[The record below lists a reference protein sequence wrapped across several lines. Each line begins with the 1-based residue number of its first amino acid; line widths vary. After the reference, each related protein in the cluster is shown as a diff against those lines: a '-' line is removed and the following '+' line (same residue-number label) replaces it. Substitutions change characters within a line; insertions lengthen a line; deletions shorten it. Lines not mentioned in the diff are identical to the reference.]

1 MPDSRFHSPCP
12 HLVVSALTAALATL
26 APDYFEHAALHHL
39 AQDTPPEVVELLG
52 ALHVAQQA
60 ALVVEGLSVVS
71 LAEDLLRTEGG
82 RA

>member
-12 HLVVSALTAALATL
+12 HLVVPALTAALTTL
-26 APDYFEHAALHHL
+26 APDYFEHAAQHHL
-39 AQDTPPEVVELLG
+39 TQDAPPEVVELLG

-60 ALVVEGLSVVS
+60 ALVVEGLAVVS

>member
-12 HLVVSALTAALATL
+12 EIVVPALTVALTTL
-26 APDYFEHAALHHL
+26 APDYFEHT
-39 AQDTPPEVVELLG
+39 QDAPPEVVELLV
-52 ALHVAQQA
+52 ALHAAQQA
-60 ALVVEGLSVVS
+60 ALVVEGLAVVN